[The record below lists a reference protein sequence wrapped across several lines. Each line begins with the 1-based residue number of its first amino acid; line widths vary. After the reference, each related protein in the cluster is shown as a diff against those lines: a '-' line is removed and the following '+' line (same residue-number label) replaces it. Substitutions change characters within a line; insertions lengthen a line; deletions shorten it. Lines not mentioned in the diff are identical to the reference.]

1 MREDLRWAAAARRA
15 RPEPGNGSDRWQRA
29 TRRPDRRR
37 RRANDRAATP
47 ARGIRAAHLM
57 IQLVYERM
65 RDSLE
70 QLNLHRAVE
79 CVDGLLDRVGNGDL
93 STVELLDQLLG
104 AELGV
109 RRERRIAM
117 RLKLAGLPTA
127 KTIDAFDFHFQPSID
142 ESQIRDLHTL
152 RFLHSGHNV
161 VFLGPPG
168 CGKTHLAT
176 SLGHAAITAGEMV
189 HFTTARDLFQK
200 LRNAG
205 NPNVHFRRLTP
216 SRAKLLV
223 IDEVG
228 YELLDRV
235 AAAHFFRLI
244 CDRYERG
251 SIVLTSNKRFGEW
264 GALLGDDTL

>member
-1 MREDLRWAAAARRA
+1 M
-15 RPEPGNGSDRWQRA
+15 G
-29 TRRPDRRR
+29 
-37 RRANDRAATP
+37 
-47 ARGIRAAHLM
+47 
-57 IQLVYERM
+57 QLVYERM

-79 CVDGLLDRVGNGDL
+79 CVDGLLDRVGNGEL

-104 AELGV
+104 AELSV
-109 RRERRIAM
+109 RRERSIAM
-117 RLKLAGLPTA
+117 RLKLAGLPA
-127 KTIDAFDFHFQPSID
+127 IKTLESFDFKFQPSID
-142 ESQIRDLHTL
+142 ETGIRDLHTL

-189 HFTTARDLFQK
+189 HFTTARELFQK

-216 SRAKLLV
+216 NRAKLLI

-251 SIVLTSNKRFGEW
+251 SIVLTSNKRFAEW
-264 GALLGDDTL
+264 GALLGDDTLAAAILDRMLHHATTININGPSYRLKDKRRAGTLDNAEVKGGDAA